1 MMVGDGAEDVW
12 LTRASTCS
20 TRCKISKPKMHGKT
34 QDALTLSLSLFLSLC
49 VCLFPEP
56 ENVKN
61 GGVAC
66 TGSS

>member
-34 QDALTLSLSLFLSLC
+34 QDALTLSLSLLLSLR
-49 VCLFPEP
+49 VSLSR
-56 ENVKN
+56 
-61 GGVAC
+61 A
-66 TGSS
+66 